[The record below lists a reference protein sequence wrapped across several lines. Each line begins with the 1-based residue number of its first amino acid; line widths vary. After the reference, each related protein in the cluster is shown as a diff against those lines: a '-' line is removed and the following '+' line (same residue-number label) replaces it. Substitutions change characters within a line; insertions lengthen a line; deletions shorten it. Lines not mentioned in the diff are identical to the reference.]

1 MEVIKMNGW
10 RYFVSEKAD
19 ELDKYRCGKWMLFF
33 SNQEFAMRICREAVE
48 KDIVSEAKCSD
59 IPGKTYSSIF
69 YLNIDDIEGHRKI
82 LQFFLDN
89 DLIRKTTKGKLY
101 NIAFKLD
108 EQTKRGEYGEDFVAE
123 LKLDSFIDLETGKWK
138 I

>member
-1 MEVIKMNGW
+1 M
-10 RYFVSEKAD
+10 
-19 ELDKYRCGKWMLFF
+19 
-33 SNQEFAMRICREAVE
+33 
-48 KDIVSEAKCSD
+48 
-59 IPGKTYSSIF
+59 
-69 YLNIDDIEGHRKI
+69 NIDDIEGHRKI